1 MTGEDW
7 NAVMYDGIMAYGGP
21 KKAGIIAALFFILWF
36 IIGNYILLN
45 VFLAIAVDSLSMGDD
60 EEEGAEVINT
70 YSVHLIFILIRKFY
84 LMKSFIGN
92 HLDFYFCFKRLKVR
106 RSQMKLWLLWKTKS

>member
-45 VFLAIAVDSLSMGDD
+45 VFLAIAVDSLSMGDED
-60 EEEGAEVINT
+60 EEGAAVTNT
-70 YSVHLIFILIRKFY
+70 YSVHLIIILLRTYY
-84 LMKSFIGN
+84 LM
-92 HLDFYFCFKRLKVR
+92 
-106 RSQMKLWLLWKTKS
+106 

>member
-45 VFLAIAVDSLSMGDD
+45 VFLAIAVDSLSMGDED
-60 EEEGAEVINT
+60 EEGAEVTNT
-70 YSVHLIFILIRKFY
+70 YSVHLIIY
-84 LMKSFIGN
+84 G
-92 HLDFYFCFKRLKVR
+92 YFVNYPLFNLSNQSRHR
-106 RSQMKLWLLWKTKS
+106 WQTKNYGTG

>member
-45 VFLAIAVDSLSMGDD
+45 VFLAIAVDSLSMGDED
-60 EEEGAEVINT
+60 EEGTGDNDEGGGGRGGSRGKLGSSQGPHADLAASCPAGT
-70 YSVHLIFILIRKFY
+70 PSPT
-84 LMKSFIGN
+84 GN
-92 HLDFYFCFKRLKVR
+92 AP
-106 RSQMKLWLLWKTKS
+106 WG

>member
-45 VFLAIAVDSLSMGDD
+45 VFLAIAVDSLSMGDED
-60 EEEGAEVINT
+60 EEGAEVTNP
-70 YSVHLIFILIRKFY
+70 YSVHLTNILLRTYY
-84 LMKSFIGN
+84 LM
-92 HLDFYFCFKRLKVR
+92 
-106 RSQMKLWLLWKTKS
+106 

>member
-45 VFLAIAVDSLSMGDD
+45 VFLAIAVDSHSMGEED
-60 EEEGAEVINT
+60 EEGAEVTIT
-70 YSVHLIFILIRKFY
+70 YSVHIIIIIIRNYY
-84 LMKSFIGN
+84 LM
-92 HLDFYFCFKRLKVR
+92 
-106 RSQMKLWLLWKTKS
+106 

>member
-21 KKAGIIAALFFILWF
+21 KKAGLIAALFFILWF

-60 EEEGAEVINT
+60 EEEGAEVINI
-70 YSVHLIFILIRKFY
+70 YSAGLPLTNFQ
-84 LMKSFIGN
+84 N
-92 HLDFYFCFKRLKVR
+92 HII
-106 RSQMKLWLLWKTKS
+106 

>member
-45 VFLAIAVDSLSMGDD
+45 VFLAIAVDSLSMGDED
-60 EEEGAEVINT
+60 EEGAEVINLL
-70 YSVHLIFILIRKFY
+70 SLSFIVYRLSDNHINKEISFNVMFY
-84 LMKSFIGN
+84 WKSFR
-92 HLDFYFCFKRLKVR
+92 F
-106 RSQMKLWLLWKTKS
+106 LLLF